1 MTTTLIL
8 IRHGETSW
16 NAIKRIQGF
25 TDIPLN
31 EVGLRQADDLGE
43 RFERLS
49 AAEQAG
55 SDPAKATELAR
66 STGSIRLS
74 GAIEPAKSAEAD
86 SLIAALADADGAA
99 SFAAKPITMVYTSDL
114 IRAQQTAAPLAK
126 ALGLTPVIDPN
137 VRERNYGLFE
147 GMSPEEIAARFP
159 DEYAHWQ
166 TRDPEFRP
174 GPGESQRMFH
184 DRVVTALRA
193 IASKHPGERV
203 VVVAHGGVLD
213 NARRHA
219 QSLPLQQKR
228 DYLLLNAS
236 INVFAFEDEGVRMVH
251 WGDVAHLHSDDAA
264 QDDTRP
270 ERVPDTRI
278 L

>member
-43 RFERLS
+43 RFERL
-49 AAEQAG
+49 AG
-55 SDPAKATELAR
+55 LHQTPASPATPDGADP
-66 STGSIRLS
+66 
-74 GAIEPAKSAEAD
+74 
-86 SLIAALADADGAA
+86 LIASFADADGVA
-99 SFAAKPITMVYTSDL
+99 SYADRPITSVYTSDL
-114 IRAQQTAAPLAK
+114 IRAQQTAAPLAR
-126 ALGLTPVIDPN
+126 ALGLTPGIDAS
-137 VRERNYGLFE
+137 VRERDYGLFE
-147 GMSPEEIAARFP
+147 GMNPEEIAERFP
-159 DEYAHWQ
+159 EAYAHWQ

-174 GPGESQRMFH
+174 GPGESQQMFH

-219 QSLPLQQKR
+219 QSLPLQHKR

-236 INVFAFEDEGVRMVH
+236 VNVFAFEQAGARMVH

>member
-43 RFERLS
+43 RFERLVRS
-49 AAEQAG
+49 AQVPTGTGHSTAHAESTESIG
-55 SDPAKATELAR
+55 SIESTESDP
-66 STGSIRLS
+66 
-74 GAIEPAKSAEAD
+74 
-86 SLIAALADADGAA
+86 LIAALADADGIA
-99 SFAAKPITMVYTSDL
+99 SYAAKPIAAVYSSDL

-126 ALGLTPVIDPN
+126 ALGLTPVLDAS

-147 GMSPEEIAARFP
+147 GMSPEEIASRFP
-159 DEYAHWQ
+159 EEYAHWQ

-174 GPGESQRMFH
+174 GPGESQQMFH

-219 QSLPLQQKR
+219 QSLPLQHKR

-236 INVFAFEDEGVRMVH
+236 VNVFAFEQAGVRMVH

>member
-16 NAIKRIQGF
+16 NAVKRIQGF
-25 TDIPLN
+25 TDIALN
-31 EVGLRQADDLGE
+31 DVGLRQADDLGE
-43 RFERLS
+43 RFARL
-49 AAEQAG
+49 AKGQAEGQTEGQTEEAHTDARPDGQTNDQAHARTH
-55 SDPAKATELAR
+55 DPLA
-66 STGSIRLS
+66 
-74 GAIEPAKSAEAD
+74 EH
-86 SLIAALADADGAA
+86 LAQADGA
-99 SFAAKPITMVYTSDL
+99 SGFGDRPISAVYTSDL
-114 IRAQQTAAPLAK
+114 VRAQQTAAPLAK
-126 ALGLTPVIDPN
+126 ALGLTPVVDAS
-137 VRERNYGLFE
+137 VRERNYGSFE
-147 GMSPEEIAARFP
+147 GMSPEEIAERYP

-174 GPGESQRMFH
+174 GPGESQQMFH
-184 DRVVTALRA
+184 NRVVAALRA
-193 IASKHPGERV
+193 IVAKHPGERI

-219 QSLPLQQKR
+219 QSLPLQRKR

-236 INVFAFEDEGVRMVH
+236 INVFAFDDGAVRMIS
-251 WGDVAHLHSDDAA
+251 WGDVAHLHADDAA

-278 L
+278 V